1 MALVAKSNKLMIRE
15 VPRARFFVPE
25 TIYNERKINFIK
37 NATIVAKYNLSPI
50 LGFDFDD
57 KSVYEFRLINKVVN
71 MTIWVF
77 SLLFFRIKRRGLY
90 FDQLRFFYEGVS

>member
-1 MALVAKSNKLMIRE
+1 MALVAKGNKLMIRA
-15 VPRARFFVPE
+15 VPGARVFVPE
-25 TIYNERKINFIK
+25 TIYNERRINFIK

-57 KSVYEFRLINKVVN
+57 KSVYEFRLKNKAVN
-71 MTIWVF
+71 MTIWGF

-90 FDQLRFFYEGVS
+90 FDQFRFFYEGVS